1 MWEGQSSQSAQA
13 WTQTTVEASWQWWW
27 EAIGNPYVAF
37 LLKLLLAILIV
48 GGLMLLSK
56 YIARFV
62 SSKVREHSIA
72 DDEYTAKVSILVWNV
87 IYYVLLVFS
96 LLIGFEVLW
105 FDFALILWGISFGIW
120 FAFKEIF
127 GNMIAWVMVLTNNE
141 FKLWD
146 IIEVEGSESFFGR
159 IEEIT
164 IRYTVIRTLDLRKV
178 IIPNLTMISV
188 PIRTYDS
195 EELVR
200 LETHVTVHL
209 HTDLDAASTIIL
221 DAVNSVDFVQEHES
235 TRVLVEGVN
244 PKWGITI
251 KIYFYFDPSAG
262 KIIEVAVS
270 EVNKRI
276 YEAFHVHGIIISYPH
291 TVLTVDHN
299 DKNLLASAIYIGKQ
313 LKDVE

>member
-1 MWEGQSSQSAQA
+1 MGEGQNNQSAA
-13 WTQTTVEASWQWWW
+13 GTESAVASTGQWGFDTI
-27 EAIGNPYVAF
+27 ANPYLAF
-37 LLKLLLAILIV
+37 LLKLLLAILVV

-72 DDEYTAKVSILVWNV
+72 DDEYTAKISILVGNV

-105 FDFALILWGISFGIW
+105 FDFALILWGISFGIG

-146 IIEVEGSESFFGR
+146 IIELQWPDIFFGR

-178 IIPNLTMISV
+178 IVPNLTMISV
-188 PIRTYDS
+188 PIKTYDS

-200 LETHVTVHL
+200 LETNVTVHL
-209 HTDLDAASTIIL
+209 HTDLDAASTIIR
-221 DAVNSVDFVQEHES
+221 DAVNSVDFVKEHES

-270 EVNKRI
+270 EVNKKI
-276 YEAFHVHGIIISYPH
+276 YEAFHVHNIVISYPH

-313 LKDVE
+313 LKDGE

>member
-1 MWEGQSSQSAQA
+1 MTEEQLMTQSQAGGDTVQSTGQRGL
-13 WTQTTVEASWQWWW
+13 EN
-27 EAIGNPYVAF
+27 IGNPYIAF
-37 LLKLLLAILIV
+37 LLKLLLAVVIV
-48 GGLMLLSK
+48 GVLMLLSK

-72 DDEYTAKVSILVWNV
+72 DDAYTSKISLLVGNI

-96 LLIGFEVLW
+96 LLIGFEVLG

-141 FKLWD
+141 FKLGD
-146 IIEVEGSESFFGR
+146 IIEIEWADKYFGR

-188 PIRTYDS
+188 PIKTYDS
-195 EELVR
+195 EDLVR
-200 LETHVTVHL
+200 LETRVTVHL
-209 HTDLDAASTIIL
+209 ETDLDLASQVIT
-221 DAVNSVDFVQEHES
+221 DAVNSVDFVQEHDS
-235 TRVLVEGVN
+235 TRVLIDGVQ
-244 PKWGITI
+244 PTGGINI
-251 KIYFYFDPSAG
+251 KVYFYFDPSAG
-262 KIIEVAVS
+262 KIIEVAVG

-276 YEAFHVHGIIISYPH
+276 YDAFQAHNIVISYPH

-313 LKDVE
+313 LRDE